1 MKNLFFVFFT
11 VAALTG
17 FVSCDNDNSDRL
29 DDARDR
35 IEEAVDDTGD
45 AISDGVEDA
54 GDEIEDATD
63 N

>member
-11 VAALTG
+11 VAALFSFT
-17 FVSCDNDNSDRL
+17 SCDRDNSDRL
-29 DDARDR
+29 DDAGDR
-35 IEEAVDDTGD
+35 IQEAVDDTGD
-45 AISDGVEDA
+45 AISDGIEDA